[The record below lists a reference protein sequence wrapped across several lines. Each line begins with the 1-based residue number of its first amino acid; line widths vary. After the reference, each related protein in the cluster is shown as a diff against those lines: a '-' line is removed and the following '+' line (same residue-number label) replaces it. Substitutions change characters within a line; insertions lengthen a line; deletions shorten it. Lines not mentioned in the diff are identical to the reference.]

1 MRRSAS
7 RACLV
12 AAAVCAALVATA
24 GAQNPAPVPQFR
36 AGVSLVR
43 LPVVVTARDGQ
54 IVRGLTAADFRVTE
68 DGRPQTI
75 AHFVEGAAGETLPL
89 HLGLVLD
96 GSESMERD
104 LREAANAAVRFVEAL
119 EEAVDVT
126 FMDFDTAVNI
136 GRFTP
141 PSYWRLFERIRER
154 KAGGGTSLYDAIGTY
169 IESSLG
175 RPGQHVLLL
184 YTDGGDSTSRM
195 TFGKLLD
202 LLRLGNVLVYAV
214 GYLDHQS
221 SSTRGAQQMGLS
233 QIAHE
238 AGGEAFFPSSPGAI
252 HEVYAKILDEL
263 ASRYTLGY
271 VTSST
276 KPAGKFRRVEVKL
289 TRADLR
295 GVKVRTRPGYLPLPL
310 PAGGGR

>member
-1 MRRSAS
+1 MMRRSPS
-7 RACLV
+7 RAWPV
-12 AAAVCAALVATA
+12 ALAVCVALHAAA
-24 GAQNPAPVPQFR
+24 GAQAPAPQFR
-36 AGVSLVR
+36 AAVSLVR

-54 IVRGLTAADFRVTE
+54 IVRGLTAADFQVIE
-68 DGRPQTI
+68 DGRPQAI
-75 AHFVEGAAGETLPL
+75 SHFIEGASGEDLPL

-126 FMDFDTAVNI
+126 FMDFDTTVNV

-141 PSYWRLFERIRER
+141 PSYWRLFERIRGR
-154 KAGGGTSLYDAIGTY
+154 KAGGGTSLYDAVGTY
-169 IESSLG
+169 IESSLD

-195 TFGKLLD
+195 SFGKLLD

-221 SSTRGAQQMGLS
+221 SSSRASQQMRIS
-233 QIAHE
+233 QIARE
-238 AGGEAFFPSSPGAI
+238 AGGQAFFPSSPVEI
-252 HEVYAKILDEL
+252 SQVYAKILDEL

-271 VTSST
+271 VTTSA

-289 TRADLR
+289 ARPDLK
-295 GVKVRTRPGYLPLPL
+295 GAKVRTRSGYLPLQ
-310 PAGGGR
+310 GGGR

>member
-1 MRRSAS
+1 MRRSPS
-7 RACLV
+7 RAWPL
-12 AAAVCAALVATA
+12 ALAVCVALHATA
-24 GAQNPAPVPQFR
+24 GAQAPAAQFR
-36 AGVSLVR
+36 ASVSLVR
-43 LPVVVTARDGQ
+43 LPVIVTARDGQ
-54 IVRGLTAADFRVTE
+54 IVRGLTAADFQVFE
-68 DGRPQTI
+68 DGRPQAI
-75 AHFVEGAAGETLPL
+75 AHFIEGASGEEVPL

-169 IESSLG
+169 IESSLE

-202 LLRLGNVLVYAV
+202 LLRLGNVVVYAV
-214 GYLDHQS
+214 GYLEHQS
-221 SSTRGAQQMGLS
+221 GSSRAPQQMRLS
-233 QIAHE
+233 QIARE
-238 AGGEAFFPSSPGAI
+238 AGGEAFFPSSPAEI
-252 HEVYAKILDEL
+252 DRVYAKILDEL

-271 VTSST
+271 VPSNP

-289 TRADLR
+289 ARTDLKGAR
-295 GVKVRTRPGYLPLPL
+295 IRTRSGYVPLQ
-310 PAGGGR
+310 AGVGR